1 MGACS
6 SPSTHA
12 LRSLALATLVSGCA
26 SYTERTAGALHDF
39 ERGHFDEAFL
49 AYSNVEDVGSS
60 FLSGAEAGTVALTA
74 GHWEQ
79 AREQFLLAALAS
91 KDIEGRAAASPEE
104 LGEALAS
111 WAINDTARAYEG
123 EGFERVYL
131 HCGLAMAYLAA
142 GLLDDV
148 YVEARLSNQLLE
160 TEERLYETKYEA
172 GGWGHFLS
180 AVTYELL
187 GEPDQAYVDYLR
199 MDEKGVGTAI
209 AGRALVRLAKGLG
222 RDDELARWEERYG
235 ADIERPPGAASVV
248 VLAAVGLGP
257 YKVEGV
263 LPVPTP
269 DGLFKMAVPSFQD
282 RPQPV
287 EALQLV
293 ARDAEYAVR
302 TEVVERVTKVAHENL
317 EDRLLWIAAKS
328 VARGLLKR
336 ELTKQLEDEYDIAGR
351 IAGDLFTWFS
361 ERADV
366 RSWTTLPDSYQA
378 CRLFVPPGVHEFRLE
393 ALGGETAELG
403 AFELAPG
410 ETMLVFARTLG
421 PRLYAHAI
429 GGKPVGAPAGQ
440 ETSVASGAEA
450 GSP

>member
-1 MGACS
+1 MRPA
-6 SPSTHA
+6 
-12 LRSLALATLVSGCA
+12 LALVALITGCA

-39 ERGHFDEAFL
+39 ERGHFDEAYRAF
-49 AYSNVEDVGSS
+49 SDVEEVGSS
-60 FLSGAEAGTVALTA
+60 FLSGAEAGMVALTA

-79 AREQFLLAALAS
+79 AREQFHLAAQAS
-91 KDIEGRAAASPEE
+91 RDIEGRAAASPEE

-111 WAINDTARAYEG
+111 WAINDTARTYEG

-142 GLLDDV
+142 GKLDDV
-148 YVEARLSNQLLE
+148 YVEARLANQLLE

-172 GGWGHFLS
+172 GGWGHLLS

-199 MDEKGVGTAI
+199 MDEKGVGTAL

-222 RDDELARWEERYG
+222 RDDEVARWEELYG
-235 ADIERPPGAASVV
+235 ADIERPTDAASVV

-263 LPVPTP
+263 LPLPTP

-282 RPQPV
+282 RSQPV
-287 EALQLV
+287 DALQLV
-293 ARDAEYAVR
+293 AKDANYAVR
-302 TEVVERVTKVAHENL
+302 TELVERVAKVAHENL
-317 EDRLLWIAAKS
+317 EDRLLWIGTKS

-336 ELTKQLEDEYDIAGR
+336 ELTEQLEDEFDIAGR

-378 CRLFVPPGVHEFRLE
+378 CRLFVPPGVHDFRLE
-393 ALGGETAELG
+393 ALGGETVELG
-403 AFELAPG
+403 TFELAPG
-410 ETMLVFARTLG
+410 ETMLVFARTLDT
-421 PRLYAHAI
+421 RLYAHAV
-429 GGKPVGAPAGQ
+429 GGKAVVGPAGQ
-440 ETSVASGAEA
+440 QTPVASGSTEA